1 MECQCGAFGGHHVA
15 RGQSQPNPSKTGFRE
30 KLKITMGELDVK
42 AQNKR
47 VLSLSDYDATMPS
60 LQLNTHS
67 SQGLQNCFGI

>member
-1 MECQCGAFGGHHVA
+1 MECQCGASGGHHVA
-15 RGQSQPNPSKTGFRE
+15 PGRSQLNPLKTGFRE

-47 VLSLSDYDATMPS
+47 VLSLSDYDAIMPS

-67 SQGLQNCFGI
+67 SQGLQNRFRI